1 MEGDLSDEWSEPF
14 STMASPWE
22 SCGVGDR
29 ERLRRIGEQAGVL
42 RFELLAVLQKEERVA
57 LIIFSSNRKQLHPC
71 LEVEHYPQI
80 SPLAQRTNL
89 AS

>member
-42 RFELLAVLQKEERVA
+42 RFELLAVLQKEGKSGVNH
-57 LIIFSSNRKQLHPC
+57 LQLKQKTTAPM
-71 LEVEHYPQI
+71 P
-80 SPLAQRTNL
+80 
-89 AS
+89 